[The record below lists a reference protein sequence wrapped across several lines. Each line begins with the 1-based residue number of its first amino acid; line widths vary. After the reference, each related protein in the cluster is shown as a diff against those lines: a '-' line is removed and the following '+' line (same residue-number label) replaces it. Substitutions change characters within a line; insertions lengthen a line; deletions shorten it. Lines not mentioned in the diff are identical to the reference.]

1 MMKETLEILVAFVG
15 GIIVGVVAGAGIA
28 NRIAGRKHE
37 EQMQTQAKE
46 NVDISAELQDKNYE
60 NEQLKQKVDDLESSY
75 ERIGQLAEK
84 DKDFAEHI
92 SERVGPEDDPPFRP
106 PFVISM
112 EDFQLRYYRSEDHS
126 LTYYQPDGILV
137 DECGNLVENPVV
149 LVGEDGQW
157 ALENTEDDTIYIH
170 CDEMNANYEIDVRQ
184 DSYVFANL
192 EDDDLEE

>member
-1 MMKETLEILVAFVG
+1 MMRETLDIIVAFVG
-15 GIIVGVVAGAGIA
+15 GIVVGVVAGAGIA

-37 EQMQTQAKE
+37 EQMRAQAKE
-46 NVDISAELQDKNYE
+46 NVDISAELQDRTYE
-60 NEQLKQKVDDLESSY
+60 NEKLRNRVE
-75 ERIGQLAEK
+75 ELAQK

-126 LTYYQPDGILV
+126 LTYYQPDGVLV
-137 DECGNLVENPVV
+137 DEYGNPVENMET
-149 LVGEDGQW
+149 LVGADGQW

-170 CDEMNANYEIDVRQ
+170 CDETNSNYEIDVRQ
-184 DSYVFANL
+184 DHYGFDEF

>member
-1 MMKETLEILVAFVG
+1 MMKETLDIIVAFVG
-15 GIIVGVVAGAGIA
+15 GIVVGVVAGAGIA

-37 EQMQTQAKE
+37 EQMRAQAKE
-46 NVDISAELQDKNYE
+46 NVDISAELQDKSFE
-60 NEQLKQKVDDLESSY
+60 NEQLKQKVDDLETSY

-126 LTYYQPDGILV
+126 LTYYQPDGVLV
-137 DECGNLVENPVV
+137 DEYGNPVENMET
-149 LVGEDGQW
+149 LVGADGQW

-170 CDEMNANYEIDVRQ
+170 CDETNSNYEIDVRQ
-184 DSYVFANL
+184 DHYGFDEF